1 MTERIGVGLDIGGT
15 KVLGAVVDDAGT
27 VLDEHRVPSPTGS
40 WEGMLAAL
48 EMGLD
53 TDIQIESLDTA
64 EGRTFR
70 EIRNRDGLKAALAW
84 RNARFADGKG

>member
-1 MTERIGVGLDIGGT
+1 
-15 KVLGAVVDDAGT
+15 
-27 VLDEHRVPSPTGS
+27 
-40 WEGMLAAL
+40 MLAAL

-84 RNARFADGKG
+84 RNARFADGRSDAHPPAFFPLPLRADRPAL

>member
-1 MTERIGVGLDIGGT
+1 MKVALT
-15 KVLGAVVDDAGT
+15 KRALNRSY
-27 VLDEHRVPSPTGS
+27 EMM
-40 WEGMLAAL
+40 GMLAAL

-53 TDIQIESLDTA
+53 TDIQIESLDTP

-84 RNARFADGKG
+84 RDARFAGGKG